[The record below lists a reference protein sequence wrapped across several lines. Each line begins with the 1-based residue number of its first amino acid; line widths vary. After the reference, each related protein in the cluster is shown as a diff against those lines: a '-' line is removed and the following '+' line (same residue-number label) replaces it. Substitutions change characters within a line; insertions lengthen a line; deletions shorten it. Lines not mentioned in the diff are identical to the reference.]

1 MSAVDIID
9 GRGYIL
15 NVEFG
20 GGKDG
25 VDGKDGRDG
34 VAPDLQIGTVKESED
49 DQPHVTISD
58 EGDGKLSLNFDLVS
72 GKDGQNGEDGGIFI
86 PSVSQEGVISWIAPE
101 GQNPPQAVSVKGETG
116 ATFTPTVSIGGEISW
131 TNDKGLENPYEQNI
145 RGPKGEKGDPF
156 TIYKVYNSKTEMD
169 ADYSN
174 PDVPMGAFVCITNS
188 VDQSEN
194 ARLYVKGTQE
204 YTFIT
209 DLSGATGM
217 HGVPGVGI
225 GRVSLMDN
233 QPSPLYKEYGVWSD
247 QTPEVLLGTF
257 NLPVGEDGQQGN
269 DGVGIESIEQT
280 TKSHEDDGVNVIT
293 VKLTDGKTSTFNVE
307 NGSKGSTGAQGPAG
321 QNGQD
326 GQDGV
331 GIDDITIEQSTFDG
345 QPNVVTVHLSDKTTK
360 TFNVYNGHTGATG
373 TAGTLNTN
381 NISASTP
388 TSESMSG
395 NISLHK
401 ISKTGDYNDL
411 RNKPTIPA
419 AANNSTIT
427 IQKNGTTVNT
437 FTLNQSSPKTINMT
451 VPVRVTDLTDEQNY
465 VLKSSLA
472 TVATS
477 GSYSDLSNK
486 PVIGKAELIIR
497 SADNA
502 TTEETYTEIGKF
514 SANATNP
521 VTVNLS
527 KVART
532 GSYNDLRDI
541 PRYYGSEDLSLGDPY
556 EYPGTSSVYALSSS
570 YRKFHFDLIAD
581 YLHIGTTFSSS
592 IEDKVGSL
600 SIIGT
605 INTPSYMV
613 LDTGLTH
620 HDESDNLIGYDQ
632 ILLPAFKKTSAY
644 KLQITQFTAAKGRI
658 TSIGQPLEWY
668 IKYGSENFGCVDGI
682 DAGEFEQP
690 EGDSIGLHLLS
701 VNDSAPNAYVFNSI
715 EERDASHV
723 VGIGDFAY
731 VKNVPI
737 SGTSSADVVYVKTI
751 VNSVTAYTQVHRYTS
766 GTYGVGSVF
775 SVVHTYNDDT
785 YDYYLIR
792 VYGAYDNSSNHPV
805 KIYPNPV
812 EVSIPLDSI
821 NKNPDDRYL
830 TVACRDLPMEQEYD
844 YIGPHNGR
852 FSSEKNPFG
861 IFAFADRK
869 SSCFIYRE
877 YNDETES
884 DTLISGSNGRLTII
898 PKFGKKISINELNNA
913 LKTVDGQKG
922 LGHCEIRLVDLTPND
937 DKGWYSLLFLAPNG
951 RDFDLRY
958 GEKLFKK
965 GALSK
970 IVLSV
975 DAEEVIPYS
984 YYNIPQA

>member
-225 GRVSLMDN
+225 GRVGLMDN

-321 QNGQD
+321 QDGQN

-331 GIDDITIEQSTFDG
+331 GIDGITVEQSTFDG
-345 QPNVVTVHLSDKTTK
+345 QPNVVTVHLSDDTTK

-419 AANNSTIT
+419 AANDSTIT

-451 VPVRVTDLTDEQNY
+451 VPVRVTDLTDEKNY

-477 GSYSDLSNK
+477 GSYSDLSNR
-486 PVIGKAELIIR
+486 PVIGNAELTIR
-497 SADNA
+497 SVDN
-502 TTEETYTEIGKF
+502 TTPETYTEIGKF
-514 SANATNP
+514 HANAASPEYIT
-521 VTVNLS
+521 LS

-532 GSYNDLRDI
+532 GSYNDLKDI
-541 PRYYGSEDLSLGDPY
+541 PRFYGSEDLSVDEPY
-556 EYPGTSSVYALSSS
+556 EYPGTSSVYTLSSS

-581 YLHIGTTFSSS
+581 YLHVGTTFSSS
-592 IEDKVGSL
+592 IITEVGSL

-613 LDTGLTH
+613 LDTGLNH
-620 HDESDNLIGYDQ
+620 ENESDNLIGYDQ

-658 TSIGQPLEWY
+658 TSIGQQLEWY
-668 IKYGSENFGCVDGI
+668 IKYGSENFGCANGI
-682 DAGEFEQP
+682 IAGEFEQP

-701 VNDSAPNAYVFNSI
+701 VNDSAPSAYVFNSI
-715 EERDASHV
+715 ADRDASNIV
-723 VGIGDFAY
+723 SIGDFAY

-737 SGTSSADVVYVKTI
+737 SETKSADVVYVKTI
-751 VNSVTAYTQVHRYTS
+751 VNGVKTYTNVYSYPS

-792 VYGAYDNSSNHPV
+792 VYGAYDNSGNHPV
-805 KIYPNPV
+805 QIYPNPV
-812 EVSIPLDSI
+812 KVSISLDNI
-821 NKNPDDRYL
+821 NKNPNDRYL

-852 FSSEKNPFG
+852 FSDNKNPFG

-877 YNDETES
+877 YNDESGS

-913 LKTVDGQKG
+913 LKTADGQSG

-937 DKGWYSLLFLAPNG
+937 DNGWYSLLFLAPNG
-951 RDFDLRY
+951 HDFDPGS
-958 GEKLFKK
+958 GEYIFKH

>member
-72 GKDGQNGEDGGIFI
+72 GKDGQNGEDGGVFI

-156 TIYKVYNSKTEMD
+156 TIYKVYNSKAEMD

-225 GRVSLMDN
+225 GRVGLMDN

-321 QNGQD
+321 QDGQN

-345 QPNVVTVHLSDKTTK
+345 QPNVVTVHLSDETTK

-373 TAGTLNTN
+373 TAGILHTN
-381 NISASTP
+381 NSTSVSP
-388 TSESMSG
+388 GPGDESMS
-395 NISLHK
+395 NDIRLHK
-401 ISKTGDYNDL
+401 ISKTGNYNDL
-411 RNKPTIPA
+411 LNKPTIPA
-419 AANNSTIT
+419 AANDSTIT

-486 PVIGKAELIIR
+486 PIIGNAELKIR
-497 SADNA
+497 SVNN
-502 TTEETYTEIGKF
+502 TSPESYYNLGTF
-514 SANATNP
+514 SANATDG
-521 VTVNLS
+521 TTIDLA

-532 GSYNDLRDI
+532 GNYS
-541 PRYYGSEDLSLGDPY
+541 
-556 EYPGTSSVYALSSS
+556 
-570 YRKFHFDLIAD
+570 DLIGAP
-581 YLHIGTTFSSS
+581 I
-592 IEDKVGSL
+592 VGN
-600 SIIGT
+600 GT
-605 INTPSYMV
+605 INFKYTN
-613 LDTGLTH
+613 
-620 HDESDNLIGYDQ
+620 ESSIGTFKLNSNSNYTLQ
-632 ILLPAFKKTSAY
+632 IPPIYPLFKKTNDWSLIYNNDDFSCYTILMGVKKLFKHIGDPGSSASVIMPRPFLMFDQTGTPSKNNSYIPLAPNKSYIIECCISAVKLHAVWNGDSVESITTDDTESSSVNMIFYIYVRTGNNGGIYNYDDVRVFDVSGNISGASSVIDDVRFIGNKTTPYGNNQSIEIIECSNTITAGSVDEYY
-644 KLQITQFTAAKGRI
+644 KQLYDEMSGVYSGDSVLLTLFYPHGRPHGDGYCLGISIPMNTAN
-658 TSIGQPLEWY
+658 T
-668 IKYGSENFGCVDGI
+668 NGI
-682 DAGEFEQP
+682 DAFASLRCLKCAP
-690 EGDSIGLHLLS
+690 
-701 VNDSAPNAYVFNSI
+701 VNYQYD
-715 EERDASHV
+715 
-723 VGIGDFAY
+723 
-731 VKNVPI
+731 
-737 SGTSSADVVYVKTI
+737 TSNWDI
-751 VNSVTAYTQVHRYTS
+751 
-766 GTYGVGSVF
+766 
-775 SVVHTYNDDT
+775 DT
-785 YDYYLIR
+785 
-792 VYGAYDNSSNHPV
+792 V
-805 KIYPNPV
+805 
-812 EVSIPLDSI
+812 
-821 NKNPDDRYL
+821 
-830 TVACRDLPMEQEYD
+830 D
-844 YIGPHNGR
+844 YIN
-852 FSSEKNPFG
+852 
-861 IFAFADRK
+861 
-869 SSCFIYRE
+869 
-877 YNDETES
+877 
-884 DTLISGSNGRLTII
+884 
-898 PKFGKKISINELNNA
+898 
-913 LKTVDGQKG
+913 
-922 LGHCEIRLVDLTPND
+922 
-937 DKGWYSLLFLAPNG
+937 
-951 RDFDLRY
+951 
-958 GEKLFKK
+958 
-965 GALSK
+965 
-970 IVLSV
+970 
-975 DAEEVIPYS
+975 
-984 YYNIPQA
+984 

>member
-49 DQPHVTISD
+49 DQPHVTISN

-101 GQNPPQAVSVKGETG
+101 GQNPPQAVSVKGENG

-131 TNDKGLENPYEQNI
+131 TNDKGLENPGEKNI

-156 TIYKVYNSKTEMD
+156 TIYKVYNSKAEMD

-194 ARLYVKGTQE
+194 ARLYVKGTQQ

-217 HGVPGVGI
+217 QGVPGVGI
-225 GRVSLMDN
+225 GRVSLMDD

-257 NLPVGEDGQQGN
+257 NLPVGEDGQQGT
-269 DGVGIESIEQT
+269 DGIGIRSIVQT
-280 TKSHEDDGVNVIT
+280 TTSPDDGGTNVVTVTLEDDR
-293 VKLTDGKTSTFNVE
+293 TSTFNIK

-321 QNGQD
+321 QDGQD
-326 GQDGV
+326 GRDGV
-331 GIDDITIEQSTFDG
+331 GIDDITVEQSTFDG
-345 QPNVVTVHLSDKTTK
+345 QPNVVTVHLSDNTTK
-360 TFNVYNGHTGATG
+360 TFNIYNGHTGATG

-419 AANNSTIT
+419 AANDSTIT
-427 IQKNGTTVNT
+427 IQKNGTTVNA
-437 FTLNQSSPKTINMT
+437 FTLNQSSSKTINMT

-486 PVIGKAELIIR
+486 PIIGNAELTIQ

-502 TTEETYTEIGKF
+502 SPETYTTIGTF
-514 SANATNP
+514 HANAASPESIT
-521 VTVNLS
+521 LS

-532 GSYNDLRDI
+532 GSYNDLINKPAKSVYSDASDLVNINNWPSIHTIEMGRKAAFVTSGDLTS
-541 PRYYGSEDLSLGDPY
+541 PTVLLQYGSPIATGKQKWNGSSGDYIRYVPLAENKEYVLEFTVTSFDFDKDGQYIRDNDISCIFYAKVETGANGYLLNTPELMKSHINDNRVLPISNVVGYAEPRPTAYVTLYPNKKVGTVTIGSSTFDVMTYNSGFASSQVHQDNSEYWLKGIQIYANINGQIEFLSFTGTGYQATINDNGEGVLNDTGWSLLHLGNSYPAVIKQGVTVGSMGSIGWEARNVSFKNNLPNGIGHVADGTSDNIAYNRDGYNVTITAEDLSTAIENIETTYDDNSNKIILFSAPEDDG
-556 EYPGTSSVYALSSS
+556 GAQKRLVIALT
-570 YRKFHFDLIAD
+570 R
-581 YLHIGTTFSSS
+581 
-592 IEDKVGSL
+592 SL
-600 SIIGT
+600 
-605 INTPSYMV
+605 N
-613 LDTGLTH
+613 
-620 HDESDNLIGYDQ
+620 
-632 ILLPAFKKTSAY
+632 
-644 KLQITQFTAAKGRI
+644 
-658 TSIGQPLEWY
+658 
-668 IKYGSENFGCVDGI
+668 DGI
-682 DAGEFEQP
+682 
-690 EGDSIGLHLLS
+690 EGVDVS
-701 VNDSAPNAYVFNSI
+701 VAIRVLKSESKY
-715 EERDASHV
+715 RTYMASDYDH
-723 VGIGDFAY
+723 ID
-731 VKNVPI
+731 
-737 SGTSSADVVYVKTI
+737 
-751 VNSVTAYTQVHRYTS
+751 YTQQ
-766 GTYGVGSVF
+766 
-775 SVVHTYNDDT
+775 
-785 YDYYLIR
+785 L
-792 VYGAYDNSSNHPV
+792 
-805 KIYPNPV
+805 
-812 EVSIPLDSI
+812 
-821 NKNPDDRYL
+821 
-830 TVACRDLPMEQEYD
+830 
-844 YIGPHNGR
+844 
-852 FSSEKNPFG
+852 
-861 IFAFADRK
+861 
-869 SSCFIYRE
+869 
-877 YNDETES
+877 
-884 DTLISGSNGRLTII
+884 
-898 PKFGKKISINELNNA
+898 
-913 LKTVDGQKG
+913 
-922 LGHCEIRLVDLTPND
+922 
-937 DKGWYSLLFLAPNG
+937 
-951 RDFDLRY
+951 
-958 GEKLFKK
+958 
-965 GALSK
+965 
-970 IVLSV
+970 
-975 DAEEVIPYS
+975 
-984 YYNIPQA
+984 

>member
-72 GKDGQNGEDGGIFI
+72 GQDGQNGEDGGVFI

-101 GQNPPQAVSVKGETG
+101 GQQPPQAVSIKGENG

-131 TNDKGLENPYEQNI
+131 TNDKGLENPDERNI

-156 TIYKVYNSKTEMD
+156 TIYKVYNSKAEMD

-194 ARLYVKGTQE
+194 ARLYVKGTQQ

-217 HGVPGVGI
+217 QGVPGIGI

-257 NLPVGEDGQQGN
+257 NLPVGEDGQQGR
-269 DGVGIESIEQT
+269 DGIGIRSIVQT
-280 TKSHEDDGVNVIT
+280 TTSPDDEGTNVVT
-293 VKLTDGKTSTFNVE
+293 VTLENDHTSTFNIK

-321 QNGQD
+321 QDGQN

-381 NISASTP
+381 NTSAATP

-401 ISKTGDYNDL
+401 ISKTGNYNDL
-411 RNKPTIPA
+411 INKPTIPA
-419 AANNSTIT
+419 AANDSTIT
-427 IQKNGTTVNT
+427 IQKNGTTVNM

-477 GSYSDLSNK
+477 GSYSDLSNR
-486 PVIGKAELIIR
+486 PIIGNAELTIR
-497 SADNA
+497 SVDNA
-502 TTEETYTEIGKF
+502 TPETYTTIGTF
-514 SANATNP
+514 HANAASPEYIT
-521 VTVNLS
+521 LS

-532 GSYNDLRDI
+532 GKYSDLIEI
-541 PRYYGSEDLSLGDPY
+541 PQYRGTQDLVFDGVFPSGTNRVYGVLHQNK
-556 EYPGTSSVYALSSS
+556 
-570 YRKFHFDLIAD
+570 KFHFDLVGD
-581 YLHIGTTFSSS
+581 YTHILSTLHGTTTDTILDLVS
-592 IEDKVGSL
+592 IAALGPAAYTAVPIPGWQD
-600 SIIGT
+600 
-605 INTPSYMV
+605 
-613 LDTGLTH
+613 DTY
-620 HDESDNLIGYDQ
+620 NGYYK
-632 ILLPAFKKTSAY
+632 IALPLFKKGSVY
-644 KLQITQFTAAKGRI
+644 KLNITQFIAGGNRI
-658 TSIGQPLEWY
+658 PSIGQTFEYY
-668 IKYGSENFGCVDGI
+668 IKYGYGEDFGFWDIKPSISNNNNTVGFAIESDFNNKLTVISKPVLVPRSAASMYKNLVSNGNPFEIAAYSNEVTIKDLSCVTDVTLNTGTPDTLNVTKSSDLSCITVTLSAQEVLTTEQLNSKLSTFNGQASLSEYGMYIIDDGEGSNVYALLFMLPNARTICKSDISEDSKISNITDYVSSIILSI
-682 DAGEFEQP
+682 DADE
-690 EGDSIGLHLLS
+690 
-701 VNDSAPNAYVFNSI
+701 
-715 EERDASHV
+715 V
-723 VGIGDFAY
+723 VSEDMYHI
-731 VKNVPI
+731 P
-737 SGTSSADVVYVKTI
+737 TI
-751 VNSVTAYTQVHRYTS
+751 
-766 GTYGVGSVF
+766 
-775 SVVHTYNDDT
+775 
-785 YDYYLIR
+785 
-792 VYGAYDNSSNHPV
+792 
-805 KIYPNPV
+805 NP
-812 EVSIPLDSI
+812 
-821 NKNPDDRYL
+821 
-830 TVACRDLPMEQEYD
+830 
-844 YIGPHNGR
+844 
-852 FSSEKNPFG
+852 
-861 IFAFADRK
+861 
-869 SSCFIYRE
+869 
-877 YNDETES
+877 
-884 DTLISGSNGRLTII
+884 
-898 PKFGKKISINELNNA
+898 
-913 LKTVDGQKG
+913 
-922 LGHCEIRLVDLTPND
+922 
-937 DKGWYSLLFLAPNG
+937 
-951 RDFDLRY
+951 
-958 GEKLFKK
+958 
-965 GALSK
+965 
-970 IVLSV
+970 
-975 DAEEVIPYS
+975 
-984 YYNIPQA
+984 

>member
-86 PSVSQEGVISWIAPE
+86 PSISQEGVISWIAPE

-116 ATFTPTVSIGGEISW
+116 ATFTPTVSVGGEISW
-131 TNDKGLENPYEQNI
+131 TNDKGLENPDERNI

-269 DGVGIESIEQT
+269 DGIGIRSIVQT
-280 TKSHEDDGVNVIT
+280 TTSPDDGGTNVVTVTLEDDR
-293 VKLTDGKTSTFNVE
+293 TSTFNIK

-321 QNGQD
+321 QDGQN

-381 NISASTP
+381 NTSAAIP

-395 NISLHK
+395 NINLHK
-401 ISKTGDYNDL
+401 ISKTGNYNDL
-411 RNKPTIPA
+411 LNKPTIPA
-419 AANNSTIT
+419 AANDSTIT
-427 IQKNGTTVNT
+427 IQKNGTTVNA
-437 FTLNQSSPKTINMT
+437 FTLNQSSSKTINMT

-477 GSYSDLSNK
+477 GSYSDLSNR
-486 PVIGKAELIIR
+486 PIIGNAELTIR
-497 SADNA
+497 SVDNA
-502 TTEETYTEIGKF
+502 SPETYTTIGTF
-514 SANATNP
+514 HANAANP
-521 VTVNLS
+521 ETITLS

-532 GSYNDLRDI
+532 GKYSDLIEI
-541 PRYYGSEDLSLGDPY
+541 PQYRGTQDLVFDGVFPSGTNRVYGVLHQNK
-556 EYPGTSSVYALSSS
+556 
-570 YRKFHFDLIAD
+570 KFHFDLIGD
-581 YLHIGTTFSSS
+581 YTHISSTLNGTTADTISDLVS
-592 IEDKVGSL
+592 IAALGPAAYNAIPIPSNQD
-600 SIIGT
+600 
-605 INTPSYMV
+605 NTY
-613 LDTGLTH
+613 
-620 HDESDNLIGYDQ
+620 NGYYK
-632 ILLPAFKKTSAY
+632 IALPLFKKGSMY
-644 KLQITQFTAAKGRI
+644 RLNITQFIAGGNRI
-658 TSIGQPLEWY
+658 PSIGQTFEYY
-668 IKYGSENFGCVDGI
+668 IKYGYGEDFG
-682 DAGEFEQP
+682 FWNNQP
-690 EGDSIGLHLLS
+690 
-701 VNDSAPNAYVFNSI
+701 
-715 EERDASHV
+715 
-723 VGIGDFAY
+723 
-731 VKNVPI
+731 PI
-737 SGTSSADVVYVKTI
+737 SGNNNTVGFTIESDFGNKLTVISKPVLVPRSVANMYKNLVSNGNPFEIVAYSNEVTIKDISCVTDVALNTGTPDTLNVTKSSDLSCVTVTLSAQEVLTTEQLNSKLSTFNGQASLSEYGMYIIDDGENSNVYALLFMLPNAKTI
-751 VNSVTAYTQVHRYTS
+751 C
-766 GTYGVGSVF
+766 GSDISDDSEISNITNYV
-775 SVVHTYNDDT
+775 SSIILSIDADEVVSEDMYHIPT
-785 YDYYLIR
+785 I
-792 VYGAYDNSSNHPV
+792 
-805 KIYPNPV
+805 NP
-812 EVSIPLDSI
+812 
-821 NKNPDDRYL
+821 
-830 TVACRDLPMEQEYD
+830 
-844 YIGPHNGR
+844 
-852 FSSEKNPFG
+852 
-861 IFAFADRK
+861 
-869 SSCFIYRE
+869 
-877 YNDETES
+877 
-884 DTLISGSNGRLTII
+884 
-898 PKFGKKISINELNNA
+898 
-913 LKTVDGQKG
+913 
-922 LGHCEIRLVDLTPND
+922 
-937 DKGWYSLLFLAPNG
+937 
-951 RDFDLRY
+951 
-958 GEKLFKK
+958 
-965 GALSK
+965 
-970 IVLSV
+970 
-975 DAEEVIPYS
+975 
-984 YYNIPQA
+984 

>member
-156 TIYKVYNSKTEMD
+156 TIYKVYSSKTEMD

-188 VDQSEN
+188 IDQSEN

-217 HGVPGVGI
+217 QGVPGVGI

-269 DGVGIESIEQT
+269 DGVGIRSIVQT
-280 TKSHEDDGVNVIT
+280 TTSPDDGGTNVVTVTLEDDR
-293 VKLTDGKTSTFNVE
+293 TSTFNIK

-321 QNGQD
+321 QDGQN

-373 TAGTLNTN
+373 TAGILHTN
-381 NISASTP
+381 NSTAVSP
-388 TSESMSG
+388 GPGDESMS
-395 NISLHK
+395 NDIKLHK
-401 ISKTGDYNDL
+401 ISKTGNYNDL
-411 RNKPTIPA
+411 IDKPTIPA
-419 AANNSTIT
+419 AANDSTIT
-427 IQKNGTTVNT
+427 IQKNGTIVNT

-451 VPVRVTDLTDEQNY
+451 VPVRVTDLTDASNY

-472 TVATS
+472 AVATS
-477 GSYSDLSNK
+477 GSYNDLSNR
-486 PVIGKAELIIR
+486 PVIGNAELTIR
-497 SADNA
+497 SVDNA
-502 TTEETYTEIGKF
+502 SPKTYTTIGTF
-514 SANATNP
+514 HANASSPETI
-521 VTVNLS
+521 TLS

-532 GSYNDLRDI
+532 GSYNDLINKPAKSVYSDASDLVDI
-541 PRYYGSEDLSLGDPY
+541 NNWPSIHTIEMGRKVMYTASGDGVAPTAVLQYGSPITTGKQKWNGNSGD
-556 EYPGTSSVYALSSS
+556 
-570 YRKFHFDLIAD
+570 
-581 YLHIGTTFSSS
+581 
-592 IEDKVGSL
+592 
-600 SIIGT
+600 
-605 INTPSYMV
+605 
-613 LDTGLTH
+613 
-620 HDESDNLIGYDQ
+620 
-632 ILLPAFKKTSAY
+632 
-644 KLQITQFTAAKGRI
+644 
-658 TSIGQPLEWY
+658 Y
-668 IKYGSENFGCVDGI
+668 IKYV
-682 DAGEFEQP
+682 
-690 EGDSIGLHLLS
+690 
-701 VNDSAPNAYVFNSI
+701 
-715 EERDASHV
+715 
-723 VGIGDFAY
+723 
-731 VKNVPI
+731 
-737 SGTSSADVVYVKTI
+737 
-751 VNSVTAYTQVHRYTS
+751 
-766 GTYGVGSVF
+766 
-775 SVVHTYNDDT
+775 
-785 YDYYLIR
+785 
-792 VYGAYDNSSNHPV
+792 
-805 KIYPNPV
+805 
-812 EVSIPLDSI
+812 PLDS
-821 NKNPDDRYL
+821 NKEYVLEVTITSFNIETTGVADSEGDISGVFFVKARTGDDGYL
-830 TVACRDLPMEQEYD
+830 SADPKLMSYKL
-844 YIGPHNGR
+844 HNGR
-852 FSSEKNPFG
+852 VYTDGDVKALLTGHFSSPIVNYYFNKKVGTITYGEGNTADVFVNGDWSSLEFRGGAVYAYDMTVEAHIKINGVTSRYTCKVIGPAGTKSTAVFISNDNMAYISEGAIAEFDINGLKIPVTFTDRGPVGDYSKAFTEPKYAIVADGTYIADIANDNSYICMCDYYYGTNNG
-861 IFAFADRK
+861 IFDIGTDETSIAIDDLETSFNESTNKIWILSAPEVSGGGQRRLVIAITNLQNQGGGFDISAAIRVLK
-869 SSCFIYRE
+869 TTSANRTYN
-877 YNDETES
+877 YNDY
-884 DTLISGSNGRLTII
+884 DHI
-898 PKFGKKISINELNNA
+898 
-913 LKTVDGQKG
+913 
-922 LGHCEIRLVDLTPND
+922 DL
-937 DKGWYSLLFLAPNG
+937 
-951 RDFDLRY
+951 
-958 GEKLFKK
+958 
-965 GALSK
+965 
-970 IVLSV
+970 
-975 DAEEVIPYS
+975 
-984 YYNIPQA
+984 PQ

>member
-49 DQPHVTISD
+49 DQPHVTISN

-72 GKDGQNGEDGGIFI
+72 GQDGQNGEDGGVFI

-101 GQNPPQAVSVKGETG
+101 GQQPPQAVSVKGETG
-116 ATFTPTVSIGGEISW
+116 ATFTPTVSTGGEISW
-131 TNDKGLENPYEQNI
+131 TNDKGLENPDEKNI

-156 TIYKVYNSKTEMD
+156 TIYKVYNSKAEMD

-217 HGVPGVGI
+217 HGAPGVGI
-225 GRVSLMDN
+225 SRVSLMDD

-321 QNGQD
+321 QDGKD

-345 QPNVVTVHLSDKTTK
+345 QPNVVTVHLSDETTK

-373 TAGTLNTN
+373 TAGILHTN
-381 NISASTP
+381 NSTAVSP
-388 TSESMSG
+388 GPGDESMS
-395 NISLHK
+395 NDIRLHK
-401 ISKTGDYNDL
+401 ISKTGNYNDL
-411 RNKPTIPA
+411 LNKPTIPA
-419 AANNSTIT
+419 AANDSTIT

-477 GSYSDLSNK
+477 GSYYDLDDT
-486 PVIGKAELIIR
+486 PIIGRAELAIR
-497 SADNA
+497 SADN
-502 TTEETYTEIGKF
+502 EDPETYTTIGTF
-514 SANATNP
+514 SANATRGT
-521 VTVNLS
+521 TVNLS

-532 GSYNDLRDI
+532 GNYGDLRNIQQSDWAETDTSNNAFI
-541 PRYYGSEDLSLGDPY
+541 LNKPTFYGSQ
-556 EYPGTSSVYALSSS
+556 
-570 YRKFHFDLIAD
+570 LI
-581 YLHIGTTFSSS
+581 
-592 IEDKVGSL
+592 
-600 SIIGT
+600 
-605 INTPSYMV
+605 
-613 LDTGLTH
+613 
-620 HDESDNLIGYDQ
+620 
-632 ILLPAFKKTSAY
+632 
-644 KLQITQFTAAKGRI
+644 
-658 TSIGQPLEWY
+658 
-668 IKYGSENFGCVDGI
+668 
-682 DAGEFEQP
+682 
-690 EGDSIGLHLLS
+690 
-701 VNDSAPNAYVFNSI
+701 
-715 EERDASHV
+715 
-723 VGIGDFAY
+723 
-731 VKNVPI
+731 
-737 SGTSSADVVYVKTI
+737 
-751 VNSVTAYTQVHRYTS
+751 
-766 GTYGVGSVF
+766 
-775 SVVHTYNDDT
+775 
-785 YDYYLIR
+785 
-792 VYGAYDNSSNHPV
+792 
-805 KIYPNPV
+805 
-812 EVSIPLDSI
+812 
-821 NKNPDDRYL
+821 NPDDTIFPSGSTEHLFGVEPANRQFHVDITGDYFYINVFDD
-830 TVACRDLPMEQEYD
+830 TIYEGSYNAANYMSFG
-844 YIGPHNGR
+844 YIGSAVVDSVYIHGGASSYTSQIAYDKICTLRLKKDSLYKLSITQYLMHDYNGVR
-852 FSSEKNPFG
+852 KISAKSPRMAFFIDVTDNAGKVPNLTSNSADPSIDNTYVDLMYTYSSNFGQCNVYITTCGTLIRNDGNYSAVDNKFG
-861 IFAFADRK
+861 ITTYCDVTKDPIDVDPNGLNVYVDEEDASWLYLNFNGKVNYITK
-869 SSCFIYRE
+869 SNLELKMSRILDGTSVIGNEFM
-877 YNDETES
+877 
-884 DTLISGSNGRLTII
+884 SGSIYV
-898 PKFGKKISINELNNA
+898 
-913 LKTVDGQKG
+913 VDDG
-922 LGHCEIRLVDLTPND
+922 D
-937 DKGWYSLLFLAPNG
+937 YYFLLFIFPSLA
-951 RDFDLRY
+951 DFGYTSDDRNLTLDDGVKRIIL
-958 GEKLFKK
+958 GID
-965 GALSK
+965 G
-970 IVLSV
+970 
-975 DAEEVIPYS
+975 EEVIPAS
-984 YYNIPQA
+984 ILNS